1 MSDGIDLID
10 LTTMKLTTKERAA
23 MAAMMTLVAEKLAA
37 MPETRKLNREQG
49 MIVDRLCDV
58 RNGLR
63 VVLELAAA

>member
-1 MSDGIDLID
+1 
-10 LTTMKLTTKERAA
+10 MKLTTQERAA

-49 MIVDRLCDV
+49 AIVDRLCDV

-63 VVLELAAA
+63 EVLKLA